1 MNCTKS
7 VHNHRAGLCNP
18 LCYVL
23 LAIVSFTIKCG
34 NWFGLK
40 SFPQQYNIIPTE
52 TETIKM
58 TLYNI
63 LNYHSSDKLYD
74 YNDTRYLLYI

>member
-1 MNCTKS
+1 M
-7 VHNHRAGLCNP
+7 VGLCNR

-23 LAIVSFTIKCG
+23 SQIVSFTVKCG

-40 SFPQQYNIIPTE
+40 SFPQRYNIIPTE

-58 TLYNI
+58 ALYNM
-63 LNYHSSDKLYD
+63 LNYRSSDKLYV
-74 YNDTRYLLYI
+74 YITIQMYIVYLMII